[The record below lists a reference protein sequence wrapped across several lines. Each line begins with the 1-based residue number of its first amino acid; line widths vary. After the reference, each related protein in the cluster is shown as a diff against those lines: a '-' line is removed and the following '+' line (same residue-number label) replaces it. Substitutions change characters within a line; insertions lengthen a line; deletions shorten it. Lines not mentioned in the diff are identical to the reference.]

1 MSRIKPDKATME
13 IVQRVFSDKNVTIE
27 SEEYIRIRTK
37 DGGKCALFSLYL
49 DHIYIDSLS
58 KCGSTSGGDLLTM
71 IYTIAKEM
79 PNIKYIELVDASQI
93 KICSTKISLRI
104 LKILT
109 TGQSWYNSH
118 GYYSANYESEKSHN
132 EEIINMNYENFID
145 IVYKKRLEKFKYEN
159 SIEQLRN
166 LLESRKE
173 QLSTISK
180 SDNKEKYQFIAQR
193 ILEIQDIIVN
203 HNKFINSYIQK
214 EEAEINEG
222 MRLFPDVNKTVKDYF
237 NYVLSN
243 IKDDKDC
250 QNKETIEKSM
260 WLSNYIPKI
269 EYLPILQYESTLRKM
284 VIRDES
290 GKGGSKSKKSKS
302 KKSKSK
308 KSKSKKSKSK
318 KSIKSKK
325 SKSKR
330 SKKY

>member
-180 SDNKEKYQFIAQR
+180 SDNKERYQFIEQR

-308 KSKSKKSKSK
+308 KS
-318 KSIKSKK
+318 IKSKK

>member
-1 MSRIKPDKATME
+1 MSKIMPSRIKPDKATME
-13 IVQRVFSDKNVTIE
+13 ITQRVFSDKNVTID
-27 SEEYIRIRTK
+27 SEEYIIITTK
-37 DGGKCALFSLYL
+37 DGRCAIFCLYP

-79 PNIKYIELVDASQI
+79 PKNIKYIELVDASQI
-93 KICSTKISLRI
+93 KICSTKISLRT

-118 GYYSANYESEKSHN
+118 GYYSENYDSEKTHN

-145 IVYKKRLEKFKYEN
+145 IVYKKRLEKFKSEN

-180 SDNKEKYQFIAQR
+180 SDNKDRYQFIEQR

-203 HNKFINSYIQK
+203 HNEFINSYIQK
-214 EEAEINEG
+214 EEEEINEG

-250 QNKETIEKSM
+250 QNKETIKKSM

-269 EYLPILQYESTLRKM
+269 EYSPILQYESKLRKM
-284 VIRDES
+284 VIREES
-290 GKGGSKSKKSKS
+290 GKGGSKSKKSKFKKSKSKRSKSKKSKS

-308 KSKSKKSKSK
+308 
-318 KSIKSKK
+318 
-325 SKSKR
+325 R

>member
-1 MSRIKPDKATME
+1 MLKIMPSRIKPDKATME
-13 IVQRVFSDKNVTIE
+13 LVQRVFSDKNVTIE

-37 DGGKCALFSLYL
+37 DGGKCAIFSLYS

-71 IYTIAKEM
+71 IDTIAKEM

-173 QLSTISK
+173 QLSTIS
-180 SDNKEKYQFIAQR
+180 NKERYQFIEE
-193 ILEIQDIIVN
+193 LVKNSLGEI
-203 HNKFINSYIQK
+203 F
-214 EEAEINEG
+214 A
-222 MRLFPDVNKTVKDYF
+222 PDRPT
-237 NYVLSN
+237 S
-243 IKDDKDC
+243 
-250 QNKETIEKSM
+250 
-260 WLSNYIPKI
+260 
-269 EYLPILQYESTLRKM
+269 R
-284 VIRDES
+284 
-290 GKGGSKSKKSKS
+290 
-302 KKSKSK
+302 
-308 KSKSKKSKSK
+308 
-318 KSIKSKK
+318 
-325 SKSKR
+325 
-330 SKKY
+330 

>member
-1 MSRIKPDKATME
+1 
-13 IVQRVFSDKNVTIE
+13 
-27 SEEYIRIRTK
+27 
-37 DGGKCALFSLYL
+37 
-49 DHIYIDSLS
+49 
-58 KCGSTSGGDLLTM
+58 
-71 IYTIAKEM
+71 
-79 PNIKYIELVDASQI
+79 
-93 KICSTKISLRI
+93 
-104 LKILT
+104 
-109 TGQSWYNSH
+109 
-118 GYYSANYESEKSHN
+118 
-132 EEIINMNYENFID
+132 MNYENFID
-145 IVYKKRLEKFKYEN
+145 IVYKKRLEKFKSEN

-180 SDNKEKYQFIAQR
+180 SDNKDRYQFIEQR

-214 EEAEINEG
+214 EEEEINEG

-250 QNKETIEKSM
+250 QNKETIKKSM

-269 EYLPILQYESTLRKM
+269 EYSPILQYESKLRKM
-284 VIRDES
+284 VIREES
-290 GKGGSKSKKSKS
+290 GKGGSKSKKSKFKKSKSKRSKSKKSKS

-308 KSKSKKSKSK
+308 
-318 KSIKSKK
+318 
-325 SKSKR
+325 R

>member
-1 MSRIKPDKATME
+1 MLKIIPSIIKPDKATME
-13 IVQRVFSDKNVTIE
+13 IVQRVFLDKNVTIE
-27 SEEYIRIRTK
+27 REEYIRIRTK
-37 DGGKCALFSLYL
+37 DGGKCALFSLYP

-58 KCGSTSGGDLLTM
+58 KCGSTNGGDLLTM
-71 IYTIAKEM
+71 IDTIAKEM

-118 GYYSANYESEKSHN
+118 GYYSANYDSEKTHN

-159 SIEQLRN
+159 SIEQFRN

-180 SDNKEKYQFIAQR
+180 SDNEERYQFIEQR
-193 ILEIQDIIVN
+193 ILEIQDRIIN
-203 HNKFINSYIQK
+203 HNKFINSYIQE

-269 EYLPILQYESTLRKM
+269 EYLPILQYESKLRKM

-308 KSKSKKSKSK
+308 KS
-318 KSIKSKK
+318 IKSKK

>member
-1 MSRIKPDKATME
+1 ME
-13 IVQRVFSDKNVTIE
+13 LVQRVFSDKNVKIE
-27 SEEYIRIRTK
+27 SEEYIYIRTK
-37 DGGKCALFSLYL
+37 DGGKCAIFSLYS

-93 KICSTKISLRI
+93 KICSTKISLRT

-118 GYYSANYESEKSHN
+118 GYYSANNDSEKSHN

-180 SDNKEKYQFIAQR
+180 SDNKDRYQFIEQR

-269 EYLPILQYESTLRKM
+269 EYSPILQYESTLRKM
-284 VIRDES
+284 VIREES
-290 GKGGSKSKKSKS
+290 GKGGSKSKKSIKS

-318 KSIKSKK
+318 KSIKSK
-325 SKSKR
+325 R

>member
-1 MSRIKPDKATME
+1 MLKIMPSRIKPDKATME
-13 IVQRVFSDKNVTIE
+13 ITQRVFSDKNVTID
-27 SEEYIRIRTK
+27 SEEYIIITTK
-37 DGGKCALFSLYL
+37 DGRCAIFCLYP

-79 PNIKYIELVDASQI
+79 PKNIKYIELVDASQI
-93 KICSTKISLRI
+93 KICSTKISLRT

-118 GYYSANYESEKSHN
+118 GYYSENYDSEKTHN

-145 IVYKKRLEKFKYEN
+145 IVYKKRLEKFKSEN

-180 SDNKEKYQFIAQR
+180 SDNKDRYQFIEQR

-214 EEAEINEG
+214 EEEEINEG

-250 QNKETIEKSM
+250 QNKETIKKSM

-269 EYLPILQYESTLRKM
+269 EYSPILQYESKLRKM
-284 VIRDES
+284 VIREES
-290 GKGGSKSKKSKS
+290 GKGGSKSKKSKFKKSKSKRSKSKKSKS

-308 KSKSKKSKSK
+308 
-318 KSIKSKK
+318 
-325 SKSKR
+325 R